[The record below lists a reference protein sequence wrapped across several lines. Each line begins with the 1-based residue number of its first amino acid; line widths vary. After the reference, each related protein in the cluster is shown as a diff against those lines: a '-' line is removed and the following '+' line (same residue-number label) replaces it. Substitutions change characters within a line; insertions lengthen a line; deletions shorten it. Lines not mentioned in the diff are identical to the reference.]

1 MQLIIKRET
10 GEERYEVPDSFTYRE
25 MRQMRQITGLNP
37 TDLEEA
43 LMEGNGDLAVALA
56 VISAGRAGVTLDPE
70 ELYDLEFGAISAEG
84 GDEEPG
90 PTEPAGA
97 EEAETTLAAG
107 GDQPS

>member
-1 MQLIIKRET
+1 MQLIITRPT
-10 GEERYEVPDSFTYRE
+10 GEQKFDVPESFTYRE

-37 TDLEEA
+37 ADLEEA
-43 LMEGNGDLAVALA
+43 LIEGNGDLAVALA

-84 GDEEPG
+84 DEPD
-90 PTEPAGA
+90 PTQAAADEAA
-97 EEAETTLAAG
+97 EMTTLAAG

>member
-1 MQLIIKRET
+1 MQLIIKRKT

-37 TDLEEA
+37 SDLEDA

-56 VISAGRAGVTLDPE
+56 VISASRAGVALDPE

-84 GDEEPG
+84 DDEPG